1 VNRDGSGH
9 LFYKEFVRARL
20 NPAGQRP
27 TRTVV
32 GMSWEVDEMNRLTQ
46 PMQDKILGELKLEKV
61 LGGAS
66 A

>member
-1 VNRDGSGH
+1 
-9 LFYKEFVRARL
+9 LALAEM
-20 NPAGQRP
+20 PAGQRP

-46 PMQDKILGELKLEKV
+46 PMQDKILGELQLEKV